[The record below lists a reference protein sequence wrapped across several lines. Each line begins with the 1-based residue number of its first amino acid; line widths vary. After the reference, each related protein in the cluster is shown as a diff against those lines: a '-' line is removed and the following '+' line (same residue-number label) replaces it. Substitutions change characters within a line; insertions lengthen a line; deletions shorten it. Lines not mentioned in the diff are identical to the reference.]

1 MPVRRRGR
9 RVFPH
14 GEHSVYQ
21 PRPSSRNRGRRVDLP
36 HGAVLP
42 QRRLDLRISLGHCDE
57 RHGLT
62 VTRRVDVR
70 SSCNESIDDCGV
82 VATAR
87 PAMDR
92 SERRPTERRAEVN
105 GIATVDRDASA
116 LEDRLYQLDI
126 AHPARCVKRRAS
138 INTPGGFVEP
148 EAEHEV
154 RRLPTTIENGVR
166 QT

>member
-1 MPVRRRGR
+1 MDDVG
-9 RVFPH
+9 
-14 GEHSVYQ
+14 
-21 PRPSSRNRGRRVDLP
+21 VDLP
-36 HGAVLP
+36 SGAMLP
-42 QRRLDLRISLGHCDE
+42 QRRLDLRIPLGHCDE
-57 RHGLT
+57 RHGLA
-62 VTRRVDVR
+62 VPRRVDVR

-82 VATAR
+82 VASAR

-116 LEDRLYQLDI
+116 LEDRLDQLDV
-126 AHPARCVKRRAS
+126 AHPACGVKRRAPVH
-138 INTPGGFVEP
+138 TTGGFVET

-154 RRLPTTIENGVR
+154 RRLPTTSENGVR

>member
-1 MPVRRRGR
+1 M
-9 RVFPH
+9 
-14 GEHSVYQ
+14 
-21 PRPSSRNRGRRVDLP
+21 
-36 HGAVLP
+36 LP
-42 QRRLDLRISLGHCDE
+42 QRRLDLRIALGHCDE

-82 VATAR
+82 VATAG

-105 GIATVDRDASA
+105 GIATFDRDASA

-126 AHPARCVKRRAS
+126 AYPACCVKRRAP
-138 INTPGGFVEP
+138 INTTGVFVEA

-154 RRLPTTIENGVR
+154 RRFPATIENGVR

>member
-1 MPVRRRGR
+1 
-9 RVFPH
+9 
-14 GEHSVYQ
+14 
-21 PRPSSRNRGRRVDLP
+21 
-36 HGAVLP
+36 VLP
-42 QRRLDLRISLGHCDE
+42 QRRLDLEIPLGHCDE

-138 INTPGGFVEP
+138 INTPGGFVET